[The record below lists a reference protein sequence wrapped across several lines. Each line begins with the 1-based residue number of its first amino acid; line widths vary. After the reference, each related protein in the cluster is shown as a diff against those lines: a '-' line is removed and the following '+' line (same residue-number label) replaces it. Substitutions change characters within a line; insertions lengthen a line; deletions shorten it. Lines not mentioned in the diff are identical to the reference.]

1 MKLLSSFL
9 GLPYDAKLN
18 VICSLTNGNIGN
30 YNFALGFN
38 AQNDNID
45 SILDK
50 IKIFINNFRTAD
62 TIYM

>member
-9 GLPYDAKLN
+9 GSPYDAKFN

-30 YNFALGFN
+30 DNFALGFN